1 MAHRFG
7 CSRRSGDVRLT
18 DSGTTKNGLA
28 SLCVVVAG
36 LGELSEAR
44 VRVAAIP
51 KPAGDLLGRLKPHLR
66 IVQHA
71 PERDFV
77 VAQSHAD
84 FFSLGSAVRPRRR

>member
-1 MAHRFG
+1 
-7 CSRRSGDVRLT
+7 
-18 DSGTTKNGLA
+18 
-28 SLCVVVAG
+28 
-36 LGELSEAR
+36 
-44 VRVAAIP
+44 
-51 KPAGDLLGRLKPHLR
+51 LLGRLKPHLR